1 MPRPSIAGAIC
12 LIAAAP
18 LALVGNL
25 VMPTLSDEATD
36 RVAALTQHRGPM
48 ILGQT
53 LSNVGLVMLIA
64 GTIWLAFRIGRASPK
79 LALAGGILGVFG
91 SLVVLFE
98 AGVQASFASI
108 VAGLDADHATTA
120 LDRIGASAAVK
131 SLEPLSLVGDIG
143 LVMLAVAAM
152 RIGMPR
158 WAAACL
164 GVGALV
170 EGLGFATA
178 AKGVVAIGFALLFV
192 GAVMVVRA
200 TLSAPIAE
208 AGAVQP
214 AAQVAV

>member
-1 MPRPSIAGAIC
+1 MSRPSIGGAIC
-12 LIAAAP
+12 LVAAAP

-25 VMPTLSDEATD
+25 VIPTLSDEATD
-36 RVAALTQHRGPM
+36 KVAALTHHRGPM

-53 LSNVGLVMLIA
+53 LSNLGLVLLIA
-64 GTIWLAFRIGRASPK
+64 GTIWLAFRTGRTSPK

-98 AGVQASFASI
+98 AGIQASFASV
-108 VAGLDADHATTA
+108 VAGLDVDHATTA

-143 LVMLAVAAM
+143 LVVLAAATV
-152 RIGMPR
+152 RIGVPR

-164 GVGALV
+164 GAGALV

-178 AKGVVAIGFALLFV
+178 AKAVVVIGFVLLFV

-200 TLSAPIAE
+200 SLPPIAE
-208 AGAVQP
+208 PGAVQP